1 MSTELVQVEKDR
13 VVVALGRLRLGIRE
27 NEELMRQ
34 IGASQLV
41 SVRRT
46 FRDQGV
52 PADSWAPLSPN
63 TIRRNP
69 KKYGSGHKLL
79 IDKGTLLNSITY
91 APFTGGV
98 VVGTNLSYAAVHQ
111 YGSADRRGAAIGPQA
126 KIDGRSV
133 KVGRHSYMR
142 VRHSKQGDK
151 FGRIDHYTSEGFKIK
166 GKRRKLVSGLS
177 IKKIEVKEHTRHQNI
192 PPRPY
197 LVFRREDPAR
207 IRGLVVA
214 YVNKSKRDA
223 GLAGPGGV

>member
-13 VVVALGRLRLGIRE
+13 VVVALGRLRLSIRD

-46 FRDQGV
+46 FRDQGS
-52 PADSWAPLSPN
+52 PANSWAPLSPN
-63 TIRRNP
+63 TIKRNP

-79 IDKGTLLNSITY
+79 IDKGILLNSITY

-98 VVGTNLSYAAVHQ
+98 VIGTNLAYARVHQ
-111 YGSADRRGAAIGPQA
+111 EGSADRRGAAIGPQA

-133 KVGRHSYMR
+133 RVGRHSYMR
-142 VRHSKQGDK
+142 TRRNRQGDK
-151 FGRIDHYTSEGFKIK
+151 FGKIDRYTSEGFKIV
-166 GKRRKLVSGLS
+166 GKRRKLVSGIS
-177 IKKIEVKEHTRHQNI
+177 INQTDVKEHTRYQNI

-197 LVFRREDPAR
+197 LVFRPEDPAR
-207 IRGLVVA
+207 IRALVVA
-214 YVNKSKRDA
+214 YVNKAKRDA

>member
-1 MSTELVQVEKDR
+1 MSTELVQVDKER
-13 VVVALGRLRLGIRE
+13 VVVALGRLRLSIRE

-46 FRDQGV
+46 FREQGV

-63 TIRRNP
+63 TVRRNP

-79 IDKGTLLNSITY
+79 IDKGTLLNSITF

-98 VVGTNLSYAAVHQ
+98 VVGTNLAYARVQ
-111 YGSADRRGAAIGPQA
+111 QEGSADRRGAAIGPQA

-133 KVGRHSYMR
+133 TVGRHSYMR

-151 FGRIDHYTSEGFKIK
+151 FGTIDRYTSEGFKIK
-166 GKRRKLVSGLS
+166 GKRRKLVSG
-177 IKKIEVKEHTRHQNI
+177 IKVTKTNVKEHERFQNI

-197 LVFRREDPAR
+197 LVFRPEDPAR
-207 IRGLVVA
+207 IRGLVVV
-214 YVNKSKRDA
+214 YVNKAKRDA